1 MEREKKMNKKFNI
14 IYKKIFG
21 DISCMTI
28 LNDSRKIIN
37 QLNDEE
43 ADYVYNTL
51 VGNPQ
56 KNIKELITEKKE
68 LFIDSLKSRRVLNRI
83 IKHTE
88 NNDQIIIETETG
100 TIFYSKLKLAMFWL
114 THSNDDFYITFG
126 FNWVPDSRLQDIARA
141 KLNGSLALGIDFS
154 NGTSHQVQKIETY
167 IPKILNNEDLIKELS
182 QYTSEMVQK
191 GFRS

>member
-1 MEREKKMNKKFNI
+1 
-14 IYKKIFG
+14 
-21 DISCMTI
+21 
-28 LNDSRKIIN
+28 
-37 QLNDEE
+37 
-43 ADYVYNTL
+43 
-51 VGNPQ
+51 
-56 KNIKELITEKKE
+56 
-68 LFIDSLKSRRVLNRI
+68 
-83 IKHTE
+83 
-88 NNDQIIIETETG
+88 
-100 TIFYSKLKLAMFWL
+100 MFWL